1 MDIKTTSSRVWTKFF
16 FSSGQNRE
24 LRELIKAR
32 STSTEG
38 KPCLCLHIHIHMC
51 MCVRADAHLVD
62 VSWRRNFFCSRVRLF
77 LAVSSTQRSSGFS
90 FLLSRRLY
98 ASMRAP
104 TLFQRCRCFRPSW
117 WKGKKKGCE
126 KRDANLRYPSTCAC
140 FEGNLMPICSSD
152 RWASRKR
159 IHHEFESFH
168 RKRSHFDMC
177 HRSLWP

>member
-1 MDIKTTSSRVWTKFF
+1 
-16 FSSGQNRE
+16 
-24 LRELIKAR
+24 
-32 STSTEG
+32 
-38 KPCLCLHIHIHMC
+38 

-152 RWASRKR
+152 RWASRRR

-168 RKRSHFDMC
+168 RKRSHFGG
-177 HRSLWP
+177 HVSSVPLAVRSKRRASLASQLKVPNLTPRSRKRR